1 MSPTS
6 SLNLS
11 LTDQEEEAERNRK
24 RRKRQREIHQSFKK
38 GEDKEVEED
47 EGRFVVRMAVSFTG
61 EEEGATLILHK
72 LNHRRRAESGPAQ
85 PEQAVAVF
93 RPNGFRTPP
102 MLPHR

>member
-1 MSPTS
+1 MSTS
-6 SLNLS
+6 PLNPS

-24 RRKRQREIHQSFKK
+24 RRKKQREINQSFQK
-38 GEDKEVEED
+38 GEEVEED
-47 EGRFVVRMAVSFTG
+47 EGRFVVRMAVSFIR

-72 LNHRRRAESGPAQ
+72 LNHRRRAESGLTQ